1 MMYAQLEKFVE
12 NPENRRIYEQERLL
26 VDATELL
33 STVMEKTG
41 TKRAELAQRLKK
53 SKAYVTQIL
62 RGNQNLTL
70 KTLADAFFAL
80 NHRLLVVAEPMAA
93 GAGLVLTRQWNV
105 TQHAGNRVVT
115 NDYSPSEEFYGEIAA

>member
-1 MMYAQLEKFVE
+1 MMPTQFEKFIE
-12 NPENRRIYEQERLL
+12 QPENRRIFEQERLL

-33 STVMEKTG
+33 STVMETTG
-41 TKRAELAQRLKK
+41 TKRADLAQRLGK

-80 NHRLLVVAEPMAA
+80 DHRLLVVAEPMAA

-105 TQHAGNRVVT
+105 TQLAGNAVVT
-115 NDYSPSEEFYGEIAA
+115 NEYKPAEEFYGDIAA

>member
-1 MMYAQLEKFVE
+1 MVTQLEQFFE
-12 NPENRRIYEQERLL
+12 DPENRKIYEQERLL

-33 STVMEKTG
+33 STVMETTG
-41 TKRAELAQRLKK
+41 TKRAELAQRLGK

-80 NHRLLVVAEPMAA
+80 NHRLVVVAEPMVA
-93 GAGLVLTRQWNV
+93 GAGLVLTRQWSV
-105 TQHAGNRVVT
+105 TQQAGNRVVA
-115 NDYSPSEEFYGEIAA
+115 NDYSPGGEFYGDIAA

>member
-1 MMYAQLEKFVE
+1 MTFTQLDQFIA
-12 NPENRRIYEQERLL
+12 NPENRKIYEQERLL

-33 STVMEKTG
+33 STVMETTG
-41 TKRAELAQRLKK
+41 TKRTELAQRLGK

-105 TQHAGNRVVT
+105 TQQAGSRVVS
-115 NDYSPSEEFYGEIAA
+115 NEYSPTEEFYGDIAA

>member
-1 MMYAQLEKFVE
+1 MLTQFEQFVE
-12 NPENRRIYEQERLL
+12 TPENRRIYEQERLL

-33 STVMEKTG
+33 STVMENTD
-41 TKRAELAQRLKK
+41 TKRTELAQRLGK

-70 KTLADAFFAL
+70 KTLADAFFVL

-93 GAGLVLTRQWNV
+93 GAAMVLPRQWSV
-105 TQHAGNRVVT
+105 TQHAGNAVVKEYT
-115 NDYSPSEEFYGEIAA
+115 PSQEFYGGIAA

>member
-1 MMYAQLEKFVE
+1 MFTQLDEFIA
-12 NPENRRIYEQERLL
+12 NPENRKIYEQERLL

-33 STVMEKTG
+33 STVMETTG
-41 TKRAELAQRLKK
+41 TKRTELAQRLGK

-105 TQHAGNRVVT
+105 TQQAGNHVVA
-115 NDYSPSEEFYGEIAA
+115 NEYSPTEEFYGDIAA